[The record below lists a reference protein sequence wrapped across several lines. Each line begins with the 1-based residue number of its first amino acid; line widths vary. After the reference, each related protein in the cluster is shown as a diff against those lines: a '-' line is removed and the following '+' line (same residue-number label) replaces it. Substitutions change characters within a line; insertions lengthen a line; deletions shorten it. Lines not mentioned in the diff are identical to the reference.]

1 MKRFII
7 ALLVVFA
14 LPLSVFAADGTKFG
28 SVDIQ
33 KVLLMSEAGKE
44 AKDQLGQKAAKYE
57 TEKNAKEAELKKL
70 KGELESQGVLLNE
83 SARGSKE
90 RPGRPAGQERRVH
103 QQDRG
108 RDREGGAGI
117 REKERLHRHL
127 RAQRHDD
134 LPRSRRGSDRRRSDR
149 LQRDQEEITPVQRS
163 TFDVRKPTPLR
174 GGAWRHL
181 PPRSS

>member
-70 KGELESQGVLLNE
+70 KGELESQGVVLNE
-83 SARGSKE
+83 SARGAKE
-90 RPGRPAGQERRVH
+90 RDYQQRLKEYQRFLKDAQEDLQAKNDEFTGRIVDDIVRVAQEY
-103 QQDRG
+103 G
-108 RDREGGAGI
+108 RKNGYTAIFVKSETMIYLDPTADVTDEVLNAFN
-117 REKERLHRHL
+117 
-127 RAQRHDD
+127 A
-134 LPRSRRGSDRRRSDR
+134 SRK
-149 LQRDQEEITPVQRS
+149 
-163 TFDVRKPTPLR
+163 KP
-174 GGAWRHL
+174 
-181 PPRSS
+181 